1 MLSKSFFNLVVNN
14 FLEHVFVL
22 NNKREIV
29 FQTENNSSL
38 LGYTEEEITKNGFQ
52 SLFINPQFSFDEAL
66 DKSVK
71 YGEYYNTENFKHKTK
86 KYINVAFR
94 ILYQEDESNHE
105 SFYVFYL
112 RDNTQQ
118 NLVRKDIIKKSL
130 TIENLSKSR
139 KIRDGRIDE
148 AIYEILESS
157 SRAMQITRVN
167 AWLFDNE
174 KTQIQC
180 IGNFDARENK
190 LVPQTALPRIA
201 MPLYF
206 HLFETEK
213 IIIIRDAFNE
223 SKTSELLEFYLKPHD
238 IQSLM
243 DVPVRIEGEMVGVIC
258 FENVGAPREWTLQEQ
273 KYGLVAA
280 QMLSLTIESHN
291 KQKVKQELEMALV
304 EKNILLQEV
313 NHRVKNNLSI
323 VASLMNLQS
332 EKSNDDYHKQLFIEC
347 RNRLDSIA
355 TVHELIYKAKS
366 YSHIN
371 FKEYLNQI
379 IDHISDSY
387 NSIKHI
393 KIIKGITEMDVDIS
407 AAIPLALIVNELITN
422 AYKHAFTNKKEGTI
436 EVSLLENNKQVF
448 LIIKDNGHG
457 FDKTIVPKNSIGMDI
472 LGGLIE
478 QINGTCNLTSNEKGT
493 QFKISF
499 SKK

>member
-1 MLSKSFFNLVVNN
+1 MVSKSFFNLIVNN

-22 NNKREIV
+22 NSKCEIV
-29 FQTENNSSL
+29 FQTENNNSL
-38 LGYTEEEITKNGFQ
+38 LGYTEEEIKKNGFQ
-52 SLFINPQFSFDEAL
+52 SLFINPNFSFTEAL
-66 DKSVK
+66 DKAMK
-71 YGEYYNTENFKHKTK
+71 YGEYYCTENFKHKTK
-86 KYINVAFR
+86 KNINIAFR
-94 ILYQEDESNHE
+94 ILYQEDETNNE
-105 SFYVFYL
+105 TLYIFYL

-118 NLVRKDIIKKSL
+118 NLIRKDVIRKSI
-130 TIENLSKSR
+130 TIEKLAKSQ
-139 KIRDGRIDE
+139 KIRDGKINE
-148 AIYEILESS
+148 AIYEILELS
-157 SRAMQITRVN
+157 SRAMQSTRVN
-167 AWLFDNE
+167 AWIFNKR
-174 KTQIQC
+174 KTEIQC
-180 IGNFDARENK
+180 IGNFDSRENK
-190 LVPQTALPRIA
+190 LVQQDSLPCIA

-206 HLFETEK
+206 KAFETEE
-213 IIIIRDAFNE
+213 IIVVNDAFNDH
-223 SKTSELLEFYLKPHD
+223 KISELLEFYLKPLN

-243 DVPVRIEGEMVGVIC
+243 DIPIRIEGEIIGVVC
-258 FENVGAPREWTLQEQ
+258 FENVGKPRDWVFQEQ

-291 KQKVKQELEMALV
+291 KQLAKQALELALD

-332 EKSNDDYHKQLFIEC
+332 QKSNDDYHKELFIEC

-387 NSIKHI
+387 SSINHI
-393 KIIKGITEMDVDIS
+393 KIIKDITEVNVDIS

-422 AYKHAFTNKKEGTI
+422 AYKHAFANKEEGVI
-436 EVSLLENNKQVF
+436 EVSLMENNKQVF
-448 LIIKDNGHG
+448 LTIEDNGRG
-457 FDKTIVPKNSIGMDI
+457 FDKTIIPKNSIGMDI

-478 QINGTCNLTSNEKGT
+478 QINGTCNLTSDEKGT

>member
-1 MLSKSFFNLVVNN
+1 MLNQSFLNNVINN

-22 NNKREIV
+22 NSKLKVV
-29 FQTENNSSL
+29 FQTENNEAL
-38 LGYTEEEITKNGFQ
+38 LGYSNQEISEKGFQ
-52 SLFINPQFSFDEAL
+52 SLFINPQFNFTEAL
-66 DKSVK
+66 DKAKK
-71 YGEYYNTENFKHKTK
+71 YGEFYATENVEHKTK
-86 KYINVAFR
+86 KYINIAFR
-94 ILYQEDESNHE
+94 ILLHEDESTNE
-105 SFYVFYL
+105 TFFVFYL

-139 KIRDGRIDE
+139 KIRDGKLDE

-157 SRAMQITRVN
+157 SRAMQVTRVN
-167 AWLFDNE
+167 AWLFDKE

-206 HLFETEK
+206 NLFETEK
-213 IIIIRDAFNE
+213 IIITRDTLTE
-223 SKTSELLEFYLKPHD
+223 TKTAEMYEFYLKPHD

-243 DVPVRIEGEMVGVIC
+243 DVPVRIEGEMIGVIC
-258 FENVGAPREWTLQEQ
+258 FENVGAPKEWTLQEQ

-280 QMLSLTIESHN
+280 QMLSLTIESSN
-291 KQKVKQELEMALV
+291 KQKAKKALELAL
-304 EKNILLQEV
+304 EEQTILLQEV

-332 EKSNDDYHKQLFIEC
+332 QKSTDDYHKQLFIEC

-355 TVHELIYKAKS
+355 SVHELIYKAKT

-379 IDHISDSY
+379 IEHISGTYQSF
-387 NSIKHI
+387 NHI
-393 KIIKGITEMDVDIS
+393 KILKGITDVHVDIS
-407 AAIPLALIVNELITN
+407 SAIPLALIVNELITN
-422 AYKHAFTNKKEGTI
+422 SYKHAFENKVDGVI
-436 EVSLLENNKQVF
+436 EISLLENNKQVF
-448 LIIKDNGHG
+448 LTIKDNGNG
-457 FDKTIVPKNSIGMDI
+457 FDKTKVPKNSIGMDI
-472 LGGLIE
+472 LSGLIE
-478 QINGTCNLTSNEKGT
+478 QIDATCQLTSNEKGT
-493 QFKISF
+493 QYKISF

>member
-1 MLSKSFFNLVVNN
+1 MVSKSFFNLIVNN

-22 NNKREIV
+22 NANREII
-29 FQTENNSSL
+29 FQTENNNAL
-38 LGYTEEEITKNGFQ
+38 LGYSNSEIIQKGFA
-52 SLFINPQFSFDEAL
+52 SLFINPQFILNEVFDKA
-66 DKSVK
+66 KK
-71 YGEYYNTENFKHKTK
+71 YGEYYGTENFEHKTK

-94 ILYQEDESNHE
+94 ILYQEDEKSKE
-105 SFYVFYL
+105 PLYVFYL

-139 KIRDGRIDE
+139 KIRDGKFDE

-157 SRAMQITRVN
+157 SRAMQVTRVN
-167 AWLFDNE
+167 AWVFDNE

-180 IGNFDARENK
+180 IGNFDTRVNK

-206 HLFETEK
+206 NLFETEK
-213 IIIIRDAFNE
+213 IIITRDTRSE
-223 SKTSELLEFYLKPHD
+223 KKTAELYDFYLKPHD

-243 DVPVRIEGEMVGVIC
+243 DVPVRIEGEMIGVIC

-280 QMLSLTIESHN
+280 QMLSLTIETNN
-291 KQKVKQELEMALV
+291 KQKAKQALELALK
-304 EKNILLQEV
+304 EQTILLQEV

-332 EKSNDDYHKQLFIEC
+332 EKSHDDYHKQLFMEC

-355 TVHELIYKAKS
+355 SVHELIYKAKT

-379 IDHISDSY
+379 IEHISGSY
-387 NSIKHI
+387 QSFSHI
-393 KIIKGITEMDVDIS
+393 KIIKGITDVHVDIS
-407 AAIPLALIVNELITN
+407 SAIPLALIVNELITN
-422 AYKHAFTNKKEGTI
+422 AYKHAFINQKDGFI
-436 EVSLLENNKQVF
+436 EISLLENNNQVF
-448 LIIKDNGHG
+448 LTIKDNGQG
-457 FDKTIVPKNSIGMDI
+457 FDKAIVPKNSIGMDI
-472 LGGLIE
+472 LNGLIE
-478 QINGTCNLTSNEKGT
+478 QIEGTCKLTSDEKGT
-493 QFKISF
+493 TYKISF

>member
-1 MLSKSFFNLVVNN
+1 MVSKSFFNLIVNN

-22 NNKREIV
+22 NQKREII
-29 FQTENNSSL
+29 FQTSNNSSL
-38 LGYTEEEITKNGFQ
+38 LGYSDEEILKDGFQ
-52 SLFINPQFSFDEAL
+52 SLFINPLFLFDEAL
-66 DKSVK
+66 DKAMK

-86 KYINVAFR
+86 KYINIAFR
-94 ILYQEDESNHE
+94 ILYQEDEANSE
-105 SFYVFYL
+105 TYFVFYL

-130 TIENLSKSR
+130 TIENLAKSR
-139 KIRDGRIDE
+139 KIRDGHINE

-157 SRAMQITRVN
+157 SRAMQATRVN
-167 AWLFDNE
+167 AWIFDKE

-206 HLFETEK
+206 SLFETEK
-213 IIIIRDAFNE
+213 IIITRNTLTE
-223 SKTSELLEFYLKPHD
+223 TKTAELYEFYLKPHD

-258 FENVGAPREWTLQEQ
+258 FENVGCPREWTLQEQ

-291 KQKVKQELEMALV
+291 KQLAKQALELALD

-332 EKSNDDYHKQLFIEC
+332 EKSNDDYHKQLFMEC

-379 IDHISDSY
+379 IEHISDSY
-387 NSIKHI
+387 KSVEHI
-393 KIIKGITEMDVDIS
+393 KIIKGITEVDIDIS

-422 AYKHAFTNKKEGTI
+422 AYKHAFSNKKEGVI
-436 EVSLLENNKQVF
+436 EILLVENNKQVF
-448 LIIKDNGHG
+448 LTIKDNGQG
-457 FDKTIVPKNSIGMDI
+457 FDKTVIPKNSIGMEI

-478 QINGTCNLTSNEKGT
+478 QINGTCNLTSDDKGT
-493 QFKISF
+493 QYKISF